1 MQLKEFTI
9 QRYYKWL
16 FPIISLYILV
26 YFSCKICEVNFNDFW
41 GGFSKSCYFLAKM
54 FPPDWGS
61 FQEMLLPTIDSLLM
75 AILGT
80 FFGTILSLLIAI
92 FAAGNISN
100 KWITSICRGL
110 ISIERAIPELF
121 ILLILITA
129 FGFGAM
135 PGVIAL
141 MLGCVGMMGKFFA
154 DAIEDTDPVILESMR
169 SLGANKIQALYFG
182 IIPQIFPT
190 ILSSALFRLEINIRL
205 SIILGAIGA
214 GGIGYELE
222 NSFSMLQ
229 YNRALSA
236 LLIVLVMVFG
246 IERISN
252 YFRNKLHKDG

>member
-1 MQLKEFTI
+1 MQLKEFKI

-16 FPIISLYILV
+16 LPIISLYILV

-61 FQEMLLPTIDSLLM
+61 FQEMLVPTIDSLLM

-80 FFGTILSLLIAI
+80 FFGTILSLFIAI
-92 FAAGNISN
+92 FAASNISN
-100 KWITSICRGL
+100 KWIKAICRGL

-169 SLGANKIQALYFG
+169 SLGADKIQTLYFG

-190 ILSSALFRLEINIRL
+190 ILSTALFRLEINIRL
-205 SIILGAIGA
+205 SIILGAVGA

-246 IERISN
+246 IEKISN